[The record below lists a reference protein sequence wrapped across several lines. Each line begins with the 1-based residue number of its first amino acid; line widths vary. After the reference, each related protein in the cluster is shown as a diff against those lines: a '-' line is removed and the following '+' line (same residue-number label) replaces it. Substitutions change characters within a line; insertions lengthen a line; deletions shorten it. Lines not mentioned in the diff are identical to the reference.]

1 MLSHLIIDN
10 FAIIDRLE
18 LPFEAGYTVVTGE
31 TGTGKSIMIDALNL
45 LLGGRASTDVIRT
58 DEDEA
63 GVEGIFEPAD
73 PRLDTINRAL
83 DEQGINTGDE
93 LIIRRRLRRNGR
105 NKVFINGSLSTV
117 STLREITSD
126 LVDISGQHE
135 HYSLLD
141 TSGHLD
147 LVDLFGDL
155 GELRDDMRETYEQLE
170 SLAEQL
176 DDIQSDEQERLNRID
191 FLEYQL
197 DEIEQLNLD
206 PGEGD
211 ELQQEFDRLKH
222 AESIGESVGQALEVT
237 YEGNRSAVELLSDA
251 VSHLQEAAS
260 HDDDLSGLIEDLE
273 DARITAEEIARQLQS
288 YSSDLEV
295 NPARLDTVVERLDE
309 LQQLQR
315 KHGVDS
321 TEALLEKADEMR
333 DEILR
338 LKNAEQR
345 GEELR
350 EALRAQKEDAFQTAR
365 ELSAARRESADT
377 FAEQVEAELSDLN
390 MEQTEFTVDVAP
402 HSLPPESPSD
412 DNVGVRGTDL
422 AADEPTVTLSS
433 TGFDSL
439 EFVIAPNP
447 GEEAR
452 PLADIASGGELS
464 RIMLAIKSVLVD
476 RDSVE
481 TYVFDEVD
489 TGIGG
494 TTAEVVGRKIRR
506 TADSHQIICITHLAQ
521 IASLADQHYR
531 VTKQQRNG
539 RTHSMVNP
547 LDEEERIEEI
557 ARMLGGERATPKT
570 RQAAE
575 DMLVR

>member
-1 MLSHLIIDN
+1 MLSHLVIDN

-18 LPFEAGYTVVTGE
+18 LPFESGYTVVTGE
-31 TGTGKSIMIDALNL
+31 TGAGKSIMVDALNL

-63 GVEGIFEPAD
+63 GVEGIFEPGEQ
-73 PRLDTINRAL
+73 RLATINRRL
-83 DEQGINTGDE
+83 DDQGIDTGDE
-93 LIIRRRLRRNGR
+93 LIVRRRVRRNGR

-117 STLREITSD
+117 STLQEITND

-141 TSGHLD
+141 TAGHLD

-155 GELRDDMRETYEQLE
+155 GERRDEMQTTFDRLE
-170 SLAEQL
+170 SLAGQL
-176 DDIQSDEQERLNRID
+176 DELQSDEQERLNRID

-197 DEIEQLNLD
+197 DEIEELGLE
-206 PGEGD
+206 PGEG
-211 ELQQEFDRLKH
+211 EALQQEFDRLKH
-222 AESIGESVGQALEVT
+222 AESIGESVGTALELT
-237 YEGNRSAVELLSDA
+237 YEGNRSAAELLSDA
-251 VSHLQEAAS
+251 VGHLRDAAR
-260 HDDDLSGLIEDLE
+260 HDEELSALGDELE

-295 NPARLDTVVERLDE
+295 NPSRLDTVVGRIDD

-315 KHGVDS
+315 KHGVE
-321 TEALLEKADEMR
+321 TAEELLGVADDMR
-333 DEILR
+333 EEILR

-345 GEELR
+345 GEELKEKLR
-350 EALRAQKEDAFQTAR
+350 EQKAQAYDTAR
-365 ELSAARRESADT
+365 ALSQARREAAET
-377 FAEQVEAELSDLN
+377 FAAQVERELSDLN
-390 MEQTEFTVDVAP
+390 MEETEFTVDITPEA
-402 HSLPPESPSD
+402 LPPEELSAD
-412 DNVGVRGTDL
+412 QIGVRGAANLADDPVVELTDR
-422 AADEPTVTLSS
+422 
-433 TGFDSL
+433 GFDDV

-452 PLADIASGGELS
+452 PLAEIASGGELS

-531 VTKQQRNG
+531 VTKEKRDG
-539 RTHSMVNP
+539 RTHSTVTP
-547 LDEEERIEEI
+547 LDEEERVEEI

>member
-1 MLSHLIIDN
+1 MLSHLVIDN

-18 LPFEAGYTVVTGE
+18 LPFESGYTVVTGE
-31 TGTGKSIMIDALNL
+31 TGAGKSIMVDALNL

-63 GVEGIFEPAD
+63 GVEGIFEPGEQ
-73 PRLDTINRAL
+73 RLATINRRL
-83 DEQGINTGDE
+83 DEQGIDTGDE
-93 LIIRRRLRRNGR
+93 LIVRRRVRRNGR

-135 HYSLLD
+135 HYSLLN
-141 TSGHLD
+141 TAGHLD

-155 GELRDDMRETYEQLE
+155 GDRRDEMQTAFDRLE
-170 SLAEQL
+170 SLADQL
-176 DDIQSDEQERLNRID
+176 TELQSDEQERLNRID

-197 DEIEQLNLD
+197 DEIEELGLE
-206 PGEGD
+206 PGEG
-211 ELQQEFDRLKH
+211 EALQQEFDRLKH
-222 AESIGESVGQALEVT
+222 AESIGESVGTALELT
-237 YEGNRSAVELLSDA
+237 YEGNRSAAELLSDA
-251 VSHLQEAAS
+251 VGHLRDAAR
-260 HDDDLSGLIEDLE
+260 HDEELSALGDELE

-295 NPARLDTVVERLDE
+295 NPSRLDTVVGRIDD

-315 KHGVDS
+315 KHGVE
-321 TEALLEKADEMR
+321 TAEELLEVADDMR
-333 DEILR
+333 EEILR

-345 GEELR
+345 GEELTEKLR
-350 EALRAQKEDAFQTAR
+350 EQKARAYDTAR
-365 ELSAARRESADT
+365 ALSRARREAAQT
-377 FAEQVEAELSDLN
+377 FAAQVEGELSDLN
-390 MEQTEFTVDVAP
+390 MEETEFTVDIAP
-402 HSLPPESPSD
+402 ETLPPDELSAD
-412 DNVGVRGTDL
+412 QIGVRGAANLADDPVVELTDR
-422 AADEPTVTLSS
+422 
-433 TGFDSL
+433 GFDDV

-452 PLADIASGGELS
+452 PLAEIASGGELS

-531 VTKQQRNG
+531 VTKEKRDG
-539 RTHSMVNP
+539 RTHSTVTP
-547 LDEEERIEEI
+547 LDEEERVEEI